1 MTGDR
6 PPPMIPPEARHA
18 PLHVPTGTPFGVSPR
33 QRPMVLLDGQA
44 KHAVEIGRSRLFLIA
59 GLFALCFVMI
69 AGRMLELALFSRP
82 DESRVVAV
90 EAPVERAPIADRNG
104 QILATNLAVA
114 SLYVDTTKI
123 LDIRE
128 AVTKLSR
135 VLPELSAADLDAKLR
150 TGKTF
155 VWIKRGLTP
164 RQEWEVNSLGLP
176 GFAFQR
182 EERRVYPYGRL
193 AAQVLGY
200 VDIDL
205 KGISGTEAYFDETLR
220 DPARHGRPLHL
231 SLDIRVQHAVA
242 DELAKT
248 IAHFE
253 AIGGAGIVLDVRT
266 GEVLAMVSL
275 PDFDPTDPG
284 AASADARFN
293 RATLGVYEMGSTFK
307 TFNTSMALDYGV
319 TTLRGGYDATNP
331 IRVARYTI
339 NDDHPKHRWL
349 SVPEIFMYSSN
360 IGSAKMALDVGS
372 ERQKAFMT
380 RLGMTRRMTLELPE
394 LGLPLVP
401 NPWREI
407 NTMTIAFGHGLSV
420 TPLHLISGLATV
432 ANGGLRFQ
440 TTLLRADPANTP
452 VGERVISSQTSAAM
466 RRLLRLVVTGG
477 TGRKA
482 DVPGYFVGGKT
493 GTAEKVVGG
502 SYAHKALLSSFIS
515 AFPMTEPRYAVLVM
529 VDEPK
534 GQKDTYGYAT
544 GGWTAAP
551 ATARIIERIAPML
564 GVLPSD
570 GPDPVDVGA
579 VLAIKAGKD

>member
-220 DPARHGRPLHL
+220 DPARHGRPLRL

-380 RLGMTRRMTLELPE
+380 RLGMTRRMALELPE

>member
-372 ERQKAFMT
+372 ERQKTFMT